1 MIESGVIVYSFI
13 LAGIVSLIC
22 FGAFIWMNLKDRDL
36 DEKLFSKK
44 KDVRNKNIRNI
55 VSKYRHKGKVAEED
69 SIDSL
74 KKYSVGGKKDK
85 DRLEDEEEEK
95 RIREE
100 FSRGKS
106 RQEVRTERSEDTKE
120 DAKKDAKR
128 ERENITKKER
138 VKEEIAKEDNTPKN
152 NSKFKPK
159 TELIDEDILTEP
171 KEELS
176 EQEYNE
182 QFRPKK

>member
-106 RQEVRTERSEDTKE
+106 RQEVRTESTERSEDTKE
-120 DAKKDAKR
+120 DSKEGKKSKR
-128 ERENITKKER
+128 EN
-138 VKEEIAKEDNTPKN
+138 IAKEDNTPEN

-159 TELIDEDILTEP
+159 SELIDEDILTEP